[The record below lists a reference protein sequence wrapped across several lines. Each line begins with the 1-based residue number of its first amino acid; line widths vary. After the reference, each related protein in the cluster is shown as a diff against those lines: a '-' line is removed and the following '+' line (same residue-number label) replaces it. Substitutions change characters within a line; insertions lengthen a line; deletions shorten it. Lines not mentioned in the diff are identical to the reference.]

1 MSAESGASSSSQ
13 DAAAPLIVLRRSG
26 EDAAS
31 QERCPAPVLR
41 RCRGDSIFGDRLRG
55 VGREPCRCDGLR
67 RDRGAHVV
75 AAAEHASVRAAGGF
89 ATEAA
94 VLVVR
99 ARASRS
105 VLERPAGRGLGAYA
119 RCRRTAGGPRMMLTI
134 RSMVA
139 GGFVFCTID
148 CTGCIAQRLTK
159 AEVAFDAPRT
169 FRWRVNAAVAE
180 VIEQR
185 MRALV

>member
-31 QERCPAPVLR
+31 QERCPAQVLR
-41 RCRGDSIFGDRLRG
+41 RCRGDSVFGDRLRG

-67 RDRGAHVV
+67 CDRGAHVV

-105 VLERPAGRGLGAYA
+105 VLARPAGRGLRACA

-134 RSMVA
+134 RSMAA
-139 GGFVFCTID
+139 GGI
-148 CTGCIAQRLTK
+148 RLLYYRLYRLYSSTTDK
-159 AEVAFDAPRT
+159 GLRLLLMPLGLPVG
-169 FRWRVNAAVAE
+169 VG
-180 VIEQR
+180 
-185 MRALV
+185 MRQWPK